1 MRSCAGTASPSR
13 LQILRISSPISLADT
28 LQIPEESSISEPS
41 TNKHSALPIPPRRTI
56 SKQSFA
62 SDTGLLDQDRGDLG
76 LLQPQSPETVQ
87 PALRAINRT
96 STVPSENDEVTPRTA
111 NLQHRA
117 TLHRQDTDDFVT
129 PVLGYDQWKNVDKSW
144 DSGVDGSEDA
154 MEKLDFD
161 RRKSTMGEDGI
172 SVRASHA
179 QMAALGRTRGWRRVS
194 SRVFFLKHCLIGTLV
209 PVDPKSEVG
218 FSELGHHGDG
228 RKHCHR
234 GKLLLHRVSAP
245 AHTICLVIGKLAVS
259 I

>member
-62 SDTGLLDQDRGDLG
+62 SDTGLLDQDRGDIG

-117 TLHRQDTDDFVT
+117 TLHRQDTDDFGT
-129 PVLGYDQWKNVDKSW
+129 SVLSYDQWKNVDKSW
-144 DSGVDGSEDA
+144 DSGVDESEDV
-154 MEKLDFD
+154 MEELDFD
-161 RRKSTMGEDGI
+161 ERKSSHGEDGI
-172 SVRASHA
+172 SSRGSHA
-179 QMAALGRTRGWRRVS
+179 QMAALGRTRGWRKVS
-194 SRVFFLKHCLIGTLV
+194 SGASSNKVSLNWTLV
-209 PVDPKSEVG
+209 DSG
-218 FSELGHHGDG
+218 CQIRSG
-228 RKHCHR
+228 
-234 GKLLLHRVSAP
+234 VS
-245 AHTICLVIGKLAVS
+245 
-259 I
+259 